1 MTPKSLSCL
10 CLSFFVFLA
19 AGNPAFAKKFKV
31 VTTFTIL
38 QDIAQN
44 VAGDAADVV
53 SITKPGAEI
62 HNYQP
67 TPRDVVKAQ
76 KADLVLWNGLG
87 LERWFKKFFQNV
99 SNVPQVTLT
108 KGIKPKGIVS
118 GPYTGKPNPHA
129 WMSLK
134 SALVYVENIRKA
146 LVKYDLKNAAT
157 YNENAKNYSKKIKA
171 LDEDFKARFENVPLS
186 QRWLVSSEG
195 AFSYLTRDYNL
206 KELFLWPINADQ
218 QGTPQQVRKVIDAVR
233 KHNIPVVFSESTI
246 SDRPAKQVANET
258 GARYGGVLYVDS
270 LSGPKGPVPTFLKL
284 VQRTV
289 ETIIDGFGV

>member
-1 MTPKSLSCL
+1 MTRKPLSYL

-87 LERWFKKFFQNV
+87 LELWFKKFFQNV

-108 KGIKPKGIVS
+108 KGIKPMGINS

-134 SALVYVENIRKA
+134 SALIYVENVRKA
-146 LVKYDLKNAAT
+146 LVKYDPKNAAT
-157 YNENAKNYSKKIKA
+157 YNANAETYSNKIKA
-171 LDEDFKARFENVPLS
+171 LDEDFHARFKNVPMS
-186 QRWLVSSEG
+186 QR
-195 AFSYLTRDYNL
+195 R
-206 KELFLWPINADQ
+206 Q
-218 QGTPQQVRKVIDAVR
+218 
-233 KHNIPVVFSESTI
+233 
-246 SDRPAKQVANET
+246 
-258 GARYGGVLYVDS
+258 S
-270 LSGPKGPVPTFLKL
+270 LSLG
-284 VQRTV
+284 
-289 ETIIDGFGV
+289 